1 LVSSGSINESR
12 ENIIASGNVICPTA
26 REIFSGCL
34 LFDGRELHKG
44 CQRGTERI
52 RAHAHFEMARRA
64 INPADSANS
73 EQADELIVE
82 ALGSCHVDEEQTR
95 GRSSIYRACA
105 SFKLLQAKVRRTRRK
120 KALTTKANM
129 VGNERAS
136 TFP

>member
-1 LVSSGSINESR
+1 
-12 ENIIASGNVICPTA
+12 
-26 REIFSGCL
+26 
-34 LFDGRELHKG
+34 
-44 CQRGTERI
+44 
-52 RAHAHFEMARRA
+52 MARRA

-129 VGNERAS
+129 VGNERAEGRVES
-136 TFP
+136 EMQVEARRRYRKRD